1 MLKATLFE
9 SNNLKK
15 SMMLQLGAREIVD
28 YRFVSDDFQFRS
40 ASFVSDDP
48 YFRAAFMETKNM
60 VRLVNYRY
68 VCTYIT
74 ILSLCVSLLFEFI
87 SIFRN
92 IIMDITHTSKKR
104 PKND

>member
-1 MLKATLFE
+1 
-9 SNNLKK
+9 
-15 SMMLQLGAREIVD
+15 MMLQLGARELRRGVD
-28 YRFVSDDFQFRS
+28 NRGKLLIIDLYRMIFSSGQLLLYRMTLTLGQLS
-40 ASFVSDDP
+40 WRP
-48 YFRAAFMETKNM
+48 KNM

-92 IIMDITHTSKKR
+92 IIMDITRTGKKK